1 MDIQT
6 LFSILLLR
14 NHNESIFHKA
24 SPIQP
29 IMPLLTFEKTS
40 SNIETTSN
48 HLREVMTTTIRRSSS
63 EPIEKD
69 IEKVL
74 MKGKKK
80 N

>member
-1 MDIQT
+1 
-6 LFSILLLR
+6 
-14 NHNESIFHKA
+14 
-24 SPIQP
+24 
-29 IMPLLTFEKTS
+29 MPLLTFEKIF

-48 HLREVMTTTIRRSSS
+48 HLREVMTTTIRISSS

-74 MKGKKK
+74 LKGKKK